1 MPKQAMVKAVQQRTL
16 KTRAKLLD
24 AAQAVISE
32 SGYEA
37 MRVEEVVLRAGVAKG
52 TFFSHF
58 KDKDALMDQLIGAEI
73 DRHLDDIETLDTPR
87 SVAEMVDAM
96 MPLITFMTCERYV
109 FDVILRHSGAAANAD
124 IGPIAM
130 TFGRHAEVVTKWLW
144 EKPFRK
150 DISAELQAEGVQAFM
165 VQAISLMFCALHNSV
180 APRERLETYLSAWL
194 IPMA

>member
-73 DRHLDDIETLDTPR
+73 DRHLDDIETLDAPK
-87 SVAEMVDAM
+87 SIAEMVEAM

-109 FDVILRHSGAAANAD
+109 FDLILRHSGAAANAD

>member
-1 MPKQAMVKAVQQRTL
+1 MPKQAMAKAVQQRTL

-73 DRHLDDIETLDTPR
+73 DRHLDDIETLDAPA
-87 SVAEMVDAM
+87 SIAAMADAM

-165 VQAISLMFCALHNSV
+165 IQAISLMFCSLHNSV
-180 APRERLETYLSAWL
+180 APRERLETYLAAWL
-194 IPMA
+194 LPTA